1 MITMQD
7 ILQDDI
13 NARTLDTELQGMKVS
28 LKDTLESLYWS
39 LYVRELIFFRANFA
53 NSILQSSYLENT

>member
-28 LKDTLESLYWS
+28 LKDILESLYWP
-39 LYVRELIFFRANFA
+39 LYFQGQCEFDT
-53 NSILQSSYLENT
+53 SEYLENT

>member
-28 LKDTLESLYWS
+28 LKDTLEYLY
-39 LYVRELIFFRANFA
+39 LYVRGLIFFRANFA
-53 NSILQSSYLENT
+53 NSILQST

>member
-28 LKDTLESLYWS
+28 LKDTLEYLYWP
-39 LYVRELIFFRANFA
+39 LYVRGLIFFRANFA
-53 NSILQSSYLENT
+53 NSILQST

>member
-28 LKDTLESLYWS
+28 LKDTLESLYWP
-39 LYVRELIFFRANFA
+39 LYVRGYFRVH
-53 NSILQSSYLENT
+53 SYLENT